1 MSDAESYH
9 STSQGRGI
17 LDKMKRTDEV
27 LNDHRHQAQS
37 LPIRVAGADE
47 DAEVAVEEAVEQ
59 EDDEAA
65 REVGAEGDTTLK
77 VPVGSQQAPTSFR
90 ETIWSPGSHTGKSG
104 RNRAASFSDQRRSF
118 ARSKDPG
125 DRERRPSATGFQQS
139 GRGSTAA
146 PKYRLARSSS
156 KENLELDLASP
167 MIRTRTNDTAVS
179 DGRNK
184 RERRLSRS
192 SIDSDDSQKSRSS
205 QETEEDV
212 CFPMLPEIAR
222 VKGIDF
228 NEMEEFVKQ
237 ETEDKALMKSRS
249 RLGYGAS
256 HFSISNKSQQDE
268 KSVAYSNDSFTSR
281 NAMRYT
287 PKNILRK
294 STDRI
299 KKLKSRNTIRETDVA
314 DLPDDYISE
323 SSSTKNGYNS
333 RPDVKEMPVDDTSS
347 DNVKFAGPTFEDTES
362 AVPTR
367 FSFFT
372 SDSQETV
379 HAPDFSSLLYPGQ
392 NVRDMFGK
400 EDNTWWL
407 DCSCPTDT
415 EMKMM
420 AKAFGIHPLTAED
433 IRMQETREKVEL
445 FRTYYFVCF
454 HTFEPDDESED
465 YLEPINVYIVVFRE
479 GVLSFHFSPVSHPAN
494 VRRRIR
500 QLQGYVNVSADWICY
515 ALIDDITDG
524 FAPAITSIEREA
536 DAIEDSVFVV
546 REMDFGY
553 MLQRIGDSR
562 KKVMTLMRLLS
573 GKADVIKMF
582 AKRCQDEAAQ
592 NSTLLP
598 SQYYQG
604 NSTGPP
610 NMCHYSSYNDHGV
623 SHSQGSNLNIGA
635 MGHAPNSSFVN
646 QVSSQLSQQA
656 SKTTQPRAD
665 IALFLGDIQDHI
677 VTMFQNL
684 LAYEKILSRSH
695 SNYLAQLQVQSV
707 ISNNRVTDVLSKV
720 TLVGT
725 LIVPL
730 NLVTGLFGMNVRVPG
745 EQKDGL
751 NWFFGI
757 IGVMACIVLVF
768 IVLARAWLHSS
779 DKSTIQETASRS
791 IRKLGFKTKRDPPR
805 SVVSFPNKYD

>member
-17 LDKMKRTDEV
+17 LDKMKSTDEV

-37 LPIRVAGADE
+37 LPIRVAGGDD
-47 DAEVAVEEAVEQ
+47 DAEGAVEEAVER

-65 REVGAEGDTTLK
+65 REVGASGGEGETTLR
-77 VPVGSQQAPTSFR
+77 VPVGSEQAPISFR
-90 ETIWSPGSHTGKSG
+90 ETVWSPSSHAGKSG
-104 RNRAASFSDQRRSF
+104 RNRAASFTDQRRSF

-125 DRERRPSATGFQQS
+125 DRERRSSVTAFQQS

-146 PKYRLARSSS
+146 PKYRLAHSSS

-179 DGRNK
+179 EARNK

-192 SIDSDDSQKSRSS
+192 SIDSDNSQKSRSS

-212 CFPMLPEIAR
+212 CFPMLPEITR

-228 NEMEEFVKQ
+228 NEMEEFIQQ

-249 RLGYGAS
+249 RLGYNAPR
-256 HFSISNKSQQDE
+256 FSVSNGSQQDE

-299 KKLKSRNTIRETDVA
+299 KKLKSRNTIRETDVT
-314 DLPDDYISE
+314 DVQDDYISE
-323 SSSTKNGYNS
+323 SSSTKNGYN
-333 RPDVKEMPVDDTSS
+333 RPEIKEMPVDDTSS
-347 DNVKFAGPTFEDTES
+347 DNVKFAGPTFDDMES

-367 FSFFT
+367 FSFFA

-379 HAPDFSSLLYPGQ
+379 HAPDFSSLLSPGQ

-553 MLQRIGDSR
+553 MLQRIGESR

-592 NSTLLP
+592 NSTSIPL
-598 SQYYQG
+598 QYAQG
-604 NSTGPP
+604 NSAGPS
-610 NMCHYSSYNDHGV
+610 NMYHYGFFNEHGG

-635 MGHAPNSSFVN
+635 MGHAP
-646 QVSSQLSQQA
+646 VSSQVPSQHSQEA

-730 NLVTGLFGMNVRVPG
+730 NLVTGLFGMNVEVPG
-745 EQKDGL
+745 QGNKGL

-757 IGVMACIVLVF
+757 IGIMACIVLAF
-768 IVLARAWLHSS
+768 ILLARAWLN
-779 DKSTIQETASRS
+779 STYKPAIQETAQRS
-791 IRKLGFKTKRDPPR
+791 IRKLGFKTKKDPPR